1 MTAELEPKP
10 VRLDPD
16 TTARLTALFDR
27 HLREYPDAV
36 VYLFGSRADAA
47 QRGGD
52 LDLLIVSP
60 AAAQHAYELSKTLR
74 ITIQDELG
82 EQKVDIII
90 SPGAQAGAQSAFVRL
105 AVLQGVPLWP

>member
-1 MTAELEPKP
+1 MAAELPTKQ

-16 TTARLTALFDR
+16 TRARLAALFER
-27 HLREYPDAV
+27 HLRKYPDTV
-36 VYLFGSRADAA
+36 VYLFGSRADTA

-52 LDLLIVSP
+52 LDLLIVSS
-60 AAAQHAYELSKTLR
+60 AAAQHAYELSQTLR

-90 SPGAQAGAQSAFVRL
+90 SPGAQVGGQSAFMRL
-105 AVLQGVPLWP
+105 ALLQGVPLWP